1 MWVTILGILL
11 GIAHFPNGV
20 ETAEVSAAFNCKN
33 SLIADDWRKLV
44 LNFHNERR
52 RRVSAGEQP
61 YKGGIMPS
69 AKVMNEL
76 AWDCNLEDQAQD
88 AAKACTAY
96 NGKYGVN
103 EKMFKANPCN
113 ITAETDK
120 VLREWWDEVRNVEL
134 ENGNKY
140 NDQIKHFGVM
150 AYYPI
155 TVVGCSYSQCT
166 GQTNLLCLYQR
177 T

>member
-1 MWVTILGILL
+1 MR
-11 GIAHFPNGV
+11 P
-20 ETAEVSAAFNCKN
+20 
-33 SLIADDWRKLV
+33 
-44 LNFHNERR
+44 
-52 RRVSAGEQP
+52 
-61 YKGGIMPS
+61 M
-69 AKVMNEL
+69 